1 MYWLCLLKAHNH
13 PWERLAMFA
22 YGKSETTSTAANIF
36 TTYTQEGSG
45 TDEKK
50 MSENSCLQTNLCYYG
65 DHDALCWLVTWL
77 LSTSNPFRE
86 VLALLRAWF
95 VSSTSV
101 TSSLRLCKEA
111 PELWTEVIYIFRT
124 YMQLTKMIPKWKP
137 IWSGMILLL
146 SKMIVSVADDRVL
159 SDPSLHSFSYH
170 ERLMYTTFWIFLF
183 FSIFARSEYFL
194 ALWHAMH
201 SCSIHGWWHQF
212 LASPRVHI
220 FRFLGF
226 DFQLFQMHMHF
237 LISIDSYF
245 FKYSKHI
252 SNIIAVILR
261 THTYV

>member
-1 MYWLCLLKAHNH
+1 M
-13 PWERLAMFA
+13 
-22 YGKSETTSTAANIF
+22 
-36 TTYTQEGSG
+36 
-45 TDEKK
+45 
-50 MSENSCLQTNLCYYG
+50 
-65 DHDALCWLVTWL
+65 
-77 LSTSNPFRE
+77 
-86 VLALLRAWF
+86 LRF
-95 VSSTSV
+95 NRMESILFS
-101 TSSLRLCKEA
+101 
-111 PELWTEVIYIFRT
+111 
-124 YMQLTKMIPKWKP
+124 WKP

-201 SCSIHGWWHQF
+201 SCSFHGWWHQF

-261 THTYV
+261 THTYPLHWLNFFPSHFLLVELIELFFSGTSALYW